1 MPTQIVKGSDTT
13 TFDYAPDNS
22 RIYRKDERGTEVTQ
36 TWYLGKVYE
45 VAEKAGTTEERWYLG
60 NVVLSKSS
68 KNSVLNYEVLHSDS
82 QGSTVTVTDGAGALV
97 SHSLYDAWG
106 QQSSI
111 FVGSTS
117 QLFVQSL
124 QRRGYTGH
132 ENVDGM
138 GIIHM
143 NGRIYDPLLARFVQA
158 DPMLQFAQYTQGY
171 NRYAYVPNNPMTYT
185 DPSGYLLKWVMK
197 ATGIGHLLR
206 AIASVPLLDSMIA
219 IGLNFI
225 PGCQGWCTAVYQGLK
240 TYAVTGSLGAGL
252 RAGAFAAAAPGG
264 ANFGNAALNF
274 IADGVAGGVFS
285 VLQGGKFGHGFIS
298 SAVGNQMAGAGG
310 NNPYMRVAV
319 SAMVGGTISAVTGG
333 KFLNGAASAAFATA
347 LREYNDGA
355 FGGTQYKSDGGSEVD
370 AVASNLTDAERT
382 EFLKLLGEGK
392 EKLKV
397 FKDDLLNKTGNYEKI
412 RKLYG
417 HLDDSKFENARN
429 SLIDK
434 ASAAIVKADF
444 YIANPDRLVSVSGVS
459 GAYFP
464 DGRVGISFGK
474 FHYDKVDTIIHELG
488 HSVGLVHPDVAQSV
502 ATIQSISRQAFS
514 AFPPDEGL
522 RSSVLINAN
531 AFEYAVMGRFQ

>member
-1 MPTQIVKGSDTT
+1 MGVQQKFGGCPASGI
-13 TFDYAPDNS
+13 
-22 RIYRKDERGTEVTQ
+22 
-36 TWYLGKVYE
+36 
-45 VAEKAGTTEERWYLG
+45 
-60 NVVLSKSS
+60 
-68 KNSVLNYEVLHSDS
+68 LHSDS
-82 QGSTVTVTDGAGALV
+82 QGSTVTVTDGKGALV

-158 DPMLQFAQYTQGY
+158 DPTLQFAQYTQGY
-171 NRYAYVPNNPMTYT
+171 NRYAYVLNNPMTYT

-225 PGCQGWCTAVYQGLK
+225 PGCQGGWCTAVYQGLK

-252 RAGAFAAAAPGG
+252 RAGVFAAAAPGG
-264 ANFGNAALNF
+264 ADFGNAALNF

-355 FGGTQYKSDGGSEVD
+355 FGSSQNEESDDHEDPTDVD
-370 AVASNLTDAERT
+370 DRVNRNPN
-382 EFLKLLGEGK
+382 LKLSVSEDGNTLSGEIKIYCPNISADACKGVAKKMSLINGTSHGKTINLNITAADGPFATFKADLTYRDDPTLGANGEGSFSAIRINS
-392 EKLKV
+392 EKA
-397 FKDDLLNKTGNYEKI
+397 NKYTY
-412 RKLYG
+412 
-417 HLDDSKFENARN
+417 A
-429 SLIDK
+429 
-434 ASAAIVKADF
+434 
-444 YIANPDRLVSVSGVS
+444 
-459 GAYFP
+459 
-464 DGRVGISFGK
+464 
-474 FHYDKVDTIIHELG
+474 HELG
-488 HSVGLVHPDVAQSV
+488 HSIGLNHQLKSDKTLMSYSKFRTNQLGEQQ
-502 ATIQSISRQAFS
+502 IKNLF
-514 AFPPDEGL
+514 
-522 RSSVLINAN
+522 NA
-531 AFEYAVMGRFQ
+531 YSGD